1 MEHTKFGT
9 KLAFYCVIPQLIQHY
24 LSDHPGSCLRR
35 VSYPITFAL
44 SLYVLKYFLEKH
56 NKVAV
61 KYGDF
66 ILAFIMIFTLTE
78 ESFFKFPDAFEINPP

>member
-1 MEHTKFGT
+1 MEQTKFAI
-9 KLAFYCVIPQLIQHY
+9 KLAFYCVIPQLIHYY

-44 SLYVLKYFLEKH
+44 SLCVLKYFLKKH
-56 NKVAV
+56 NKLAV

-66 ILAFIMIFTLTE
+66 ILAFIFVFT
-78 ESFFKFPDAFEINPP
+78 